1 MIVAL
6 RIVDLFF
13 YIYSILL
20 VLSILLSWFPE
31 YEEKPPVRFL
41 RTITNPYLLLFRRL
55 IPPLGMLDLSPI
67 LAFFA
72 LRFIEGCIK
81 WLLIHSSL

>member
-1 MIVAL
+1 MSVAW

-20 VLSILLSWFPE
+20 VISILLSWFPE
-31 YEEKPPVRFL
+31 YEDTFL
-41 RTITNPYLLLFRRL
+41 GRLLRQITDPYLNLFRRW

-67 LAFFA
+67 VAFFVLHLLEA
-72 LRFIEGCIK
+72 LIK
-81 WLLIHSSL
+81 SFLR